1 MVLDVSRYM
10 RDPKRRQRAGSV
22 GERELLERF
31 LDFQRDT
38 LIWKLGG
45 LTREQLVATHT
56 PSGMSLLGLV
66 KHMAYVER
74 NWFQIRLLTLPLT
87 VPWRDGIPGSD
98 FRIEPDE
105 TPESVLDFYLREV
118 TESRRIYAEA
128 ESLDQIALHP
138 DRRVSLRWIMIH
150 MIEETAR
157 HCGHADF
164 MREYTDGLTGE

>member
-1 MVLDVSRYM
+1 MLDVSRYLT
-10 RDPKRRQRAGSV
+10 DPERKQRRQSL
-22 GERELLERF
+22 GEREQLAAF

-38 LIWKLGG
+38 IIWKLDG
-45 LTREQLVATHT
+45 LTREQLVAKHT

-74 NWFQIRLLTLPLT
+74 NWFQIRFLGLPLS
-87 VPWRDGIPGSD
+87 VPWRSGDRNGD

-105 TPESVLDFYLREV
+105 KPESVIEFYLREIA
-118 TESRRIYAEA
+118 ESRRIFAA
-128 ESLDQIALHP
+128 TDSLDARAKEGSP
-138 DRRVSLRWIMIH
+138 KRSMRWIMVH

-164 MREYTDGLTGE
+164 MREFTDGRTGE